1 MQGNQQTNNLM
12 DFSGLSEA
20 LLELSES
27 QQNTQTSPDPNQK
40 RTVNIPTDILL
51 KEIQIK
57 KKKTEIDQKSK
68 SRKNKKIELSKGYI
82 DKLANKEKQ
91 HKKAKIDKNKKKNR
105 K

>member
-1 MQGNQQTNNLM
+1 M
-12 DFSGLSEA
+12 DFSSLSAA
-20 LLELSES
+20 LFELSGS
-27 QQNTQTSPDPNQK
+27 QQSEQTDPNQK

-68 SRKNKKIELSKGYI
+68 ARKNKKIEHSKGYI